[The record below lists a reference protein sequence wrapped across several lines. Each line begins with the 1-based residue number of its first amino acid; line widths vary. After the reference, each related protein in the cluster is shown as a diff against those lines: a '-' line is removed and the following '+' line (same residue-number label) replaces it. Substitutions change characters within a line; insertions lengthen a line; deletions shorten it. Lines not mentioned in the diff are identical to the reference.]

1 MSRVSIICHVF
12 LDNVTCLY
20 AISLVFYV
28 MSRVSMLCHVFIA
41 LKDFVRGTHLVVNVP
56 SGVICHV
63 CWTTDSC

>member
-1 MSRVSIICHVF
+1 MSRVYMLYHLF
-12 LDNVTCLY
+12 L
-20 AISLVFYV
+20 YV

-41 LKDFVRGTHLVVNVP
+41 LKYFVRGTHLVVNVP